1 MFDDVELHGT
11 IVDVPNELRTARSL
25 CTFARTTL
33 IAIQI
38 GFPDG
43 AMNIGISETAR
54 QRIPAS
60 HATAGVACNRILGML
75 LHGFSVSDR
84 LLAKKKPIL
93 RRDEVAVLG
102 KEWQRYD
109 QKK

>member
-75 LHGFSVSDR
+75 LHGFSVRDR
-84 LLAKKKPIL
+84 LWQKCARSSSAPSGSH
-93 RRDEVAVLG
+93 EAV
-102 KEWQRYD
+102 
-109 QKK
+109 